1 MTNFAIVTGGTR
13 GIGREISE
21 TFVKQNVDVIA
32 TYFSNSKAASE
43 LEEQWGGRIKTV
55 KVDSADYEAVEAF
68 RNSIIQ
74 RGVPSVLVNNAGIVE
89 DGLLLQG
96 GRERIAKLMA
106 NNFMGTVN
114 FTHAFLDD
122 MIAKRQGNIIC
133 LSSSA
138 AHKVKAGNSAYGC
151 SKIAIERF
159 CKGLA
164 KEAARF
170 NVYVNCVSP
179 GFVET
184 ELFESFAGSK
194 KREILL
200 EIPTRK
206 ALSADE
212 VARVTVD
219 LATRRT
225 NTTGSV
231 LVVGNGEQV

>member
-1 MTNFAIVTGGTR
+1 MTDFAIVTGGTR
-13 GIGREISE
+13 GIGRQISE
-21 TFVKQNVDVIA
+21 TLIEQDIEVIA
-32 TYFSNSKAASE
+32 TYRGNHEAALE
-43 LEEQWGGRIKTV
+43 LETQWGGRITTA
-55 KVDSADYEAVEAF
+55 KVDGSDIAAVEAF
-68 RNSIIQ
+68 RVSIAG
-74 RGVPSVLVNNAGIVE
+74 RGAPAILVNNAGSAE

-96 GRERIAKLMA
+96 GRQRIANMMA
-106 NNFMGTVN
+106 NNFMGAVN
-114 FTHAFLDD
+114 FSLVFLDD
-122 MIAKRQGNIIC
+122 MIARRCGNIIC

-138 AHKVKAGNSAYGC
+138 AHKIKPGNSAYGC

-170 NVYVNCVSP
+170 NVFVNCVSP

-184 ELFESFAGSK
+184 ELFQAFAGPK
-194 KREILL
+194 RREILQ

-206 ALSADE
+206 VLSASE

-225 NTTGSV
+225 HTTGSV
-231 LVVGNGEQV
+231 FIVGNGEQA

>member
-1 MTNFAIVTGGTR
+1 MTDFAIVTGGTR
-13 GIGREISE
+13 GIGRQISE
-21 TFVKQNVDVIA
+21 TFVKQNIDVIA
-32 TYFSNSKAASE
+32 TYLSNSEAARE
-43 LEEQWGGRIKTV
+43 LEEQWEGRITTV
-55 KVDSADYEAVEAF
+55 KIDGADYEAVETF
-68 RNSIIQ
+68 RSSIAN
-74 RGVPSVLVNNAGIVE
+74 RGTPLILVNNAGIVE

-96 GRERIAKLMA
+96 GRERIAKMMA
-106 NNFMGTVN
+106 NNFMGAVN

-122 MIAKRQGNIIC
+122 MIARRQGNIIC

-138 AHKVKAGNSAYGC
+138 AHKVKPGNSAYGC
-151 SKIAIERF
+151 SKVAIERF

-184 ELFESFAGSK
+184 ELFQSFAGPK

-225 NTTGSV
+225 HTTGSV
-231 LVVGNGEQV
+231 FIVGNGEQA